1 MGIFIRILAE
11 NMPSPPS
18 SPSIVGEQ
26 EVGVEALMERMKR
39 LSEKSESYQITQEE
53 LSKRFETVETQSAEL
68 AAAPQRSS
76 SVLDSDIGHFIE
88 DPTFIYQDFAKVSVF
103 LIHFFINVIDAMN
116 IIENGLENL
125 FIIINKYT
133 VFPNNRLSIIVDE
146 KKTQKILLSNV
157 IFNFKNS
164 NLCF

>member
-1 MGIFIRILAE
+1 MLIRFVE
-11 NMPSPPS
+11 KVPSPPS

-26 EVGVEALMERMKR
+26 EVGVETLMERMKR

-88 DPTFIYQDFAKVSVF
+88 DPSFIYQDFAKVSYRASAVYSAIQLNENELCIKFVVF
-103 LIHFFINVIDAMN
+103 LLVRSAA
-116 IIENGLENL
+116 
-125 FIIINKYT
+125 
-133 VFPNNRLSIIVDE
+133 S
-146 KKTQKILLSNV
+146 
-157 IFNFKNS
+157 
-164 NLCF
+164 

>member
-1 MGIFIRILAE
+1 
-11 NMPSPPS
+11 MPSPPS

-39 LSEKSESYQITQEE
+39 LSEKSKSYQITQEE

-88 DPTFIYQDFAKVSVF
+88 DPTFIYQDFAKV
-103 LIHFFINVIDAMN
+103 D
-116 IIENGLENL
+116 
-125 FIIINKYT
+125 
-133 VFPNNRLSIIVDE
+133 
-146 KKTQKILLSNV
+146 
-157 IFNFKNS
+157 FNSFTR
-164 NLCF
+164 

>member
-103 LIHFFINVIDAMN
+103 LIHFFIINAMN

-133 VFPNNRLSIIVDE
+133 VFPNNRSSIIVDE
-146 KKTQKILLSNV
+146 KETQKVFISSI
-157 IFNFKNS
+157 IFNFDKNS

>member
-1 MGIFIRILAE
+1 
-11 NMPSPPS
+11 MPSPPS

-76 SVLDSDIGHFIE
+76 SVLDSDIGNFIE
-88 DPTFIYQDFAKVSVF
+88 DPTFIYQDFAKV
-103 LIHFFINVIDAMN
+103 
-116 IIENGLENL
+116 IICQL
-125 FIIINKYT
+125 FANYLHL
-133 VFPNNRLSIIVDE
+133 FSLARGS
-146 KKTQKILLSNV
+146 
-157 IFNFKNS
+157 
-164 NLCF
+164 

>member
-1 MGIFIRILAE
+1 MGGMFTRIFAE

-88 DPTFIYQDFAKVSVF
+88 DPTFIYQDFAKVSAF
-103 LIHFFINVIDAMN
+103 LNVIDA
-116 IIENGLENL
+116 
-125 FIIINKYT
+125 T
-133 VFPNNRLSIIVDE
+133 NN
-146 KKTQKILLSNV
+146 
-157 IFNFKNS
+157 
-164 NLCF
+164 